1 MEWETF
7 DKLKKALWEAPTLA
21 LLDFHKMFVLKT
33 DARGIRLGAILSQ
46 DGRLVAFFSKAL
58 GP

>member
-1 MEWETF
+1 
-7 DKLKKALWEAPTLA
+7 
-21 LLDFHKMFVLKT
+21 MFVLKT
-33 DARGIRLGAILSQ
+33 DARGIRLEAILSQ